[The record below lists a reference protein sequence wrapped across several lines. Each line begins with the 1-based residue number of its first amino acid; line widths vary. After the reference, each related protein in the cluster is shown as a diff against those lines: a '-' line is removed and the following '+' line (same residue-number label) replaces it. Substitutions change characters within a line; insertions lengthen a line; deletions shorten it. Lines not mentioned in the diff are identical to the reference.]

1 MAAAIKEGQS
11 NQESGCPQIT
21 RAAKDKEKAAQAA
34 AVAAAKL
41 EQFSHTIVK
50 SPGKAVQHSQTQVK
64 NQTGAATDRKSGGQ
78 GSSAP
83 KVKKNPV
90 VEPQGG
96 GAMASAK
103 TLVEVPLV
111 NTADDPRREEEPT
124 LKKILS
130 AINACRGV
138 IE

>member
-1 MAAAIKEGQS
+1 MAAVIKKGQS

-34 AVAAAKL
+34 AAAVAAKL
-41 EQFSHTIVK
+41 EQSTHTLVK
-50 SPGKAVQHSQTQVK
+50 SPAKAAQHSQTQGK
-64 NQTGAATDRKSGGQ
+64 NQTGAAMDRKSGGQ

-96 GAMASAK
+96 GAMALAK
-103 TLVEVPLV
+103 TTVEAPSA
-111 NTADDPRREEEPT
+111 NIADDPRREEEPT
-124 LKKILS
+124 LKEFK
-130 AINACRGV
+130 NRGKGDN
-138 IE
+138 I